1 MIHFLSSIT
10 GIVCAIIVVL
20 FVLLLAYYISVGNAL
35 ARLLVKVQ
43 EASSGIDVALS
54 KRYGVLKKMFE
65 ASKGYME
72 HEKFIMLES
81 IKLRNNMTIAE
92 KTRAASEMESAT
104 MMINFVGEA
113 YPQLASSAVFI
124 NLQKSISDTEEHL
137 QAARR
142 LYNSNVSIY
151 NQKIVSFPT
160 SIVATLRGFKTQDM
174 FTIEAAQRDDID
186 MNFQNY

>member
-1 MIHFLSSIT
+1 MLKTIDYLSSIS
-10 GIVCAIIVVL
+10 GIAVAIIVFFSILVY
-20 FVLLLAYYISVGNAL
+20 FISTGNTL

-54 KRYGVLKKMFE
+54 KRYGVLKKMFD

-72 HEKFIMLES
+72 YEKFMILES
-81 IKLRNNMTIAE
+81 IKLRNNMTIVE
-92 KTRAASEMESAT
+92 KKRVASEMESAA
-104 MMINFVGEA
+104 MMINSVGEA
-113 YPQLASSAVFI
+113 YPQLASSAVFV
-124 NLQKSISDTEEHL
+124 NLQKSIADTEEHL

-151 NQKIVSFPT
+151 NQKIVSLPT

-174 FTIEAAQRDDID
+174 FTIDAAQRDDFD
-186 MNFQNY
+186 MNF